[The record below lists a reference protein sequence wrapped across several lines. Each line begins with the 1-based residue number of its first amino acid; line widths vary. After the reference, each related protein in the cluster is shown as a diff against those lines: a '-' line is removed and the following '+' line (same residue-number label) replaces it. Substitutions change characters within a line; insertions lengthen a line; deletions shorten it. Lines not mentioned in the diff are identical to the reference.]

1 MHGVAEVQ
9 WLAQFQQGD
18 VIIVGHFTVAW
29 VGDDGLQSTLLNRG
43 VLDVLVPQ
51 TTVRLPVGCHFI
63 AVGRENEHN
72 VVLEVS
78 CLNQMFWKVNIKWHS
93 NPF

>member
-18 VIIVGHFTVAW
+18 VIIVGHITVAW

-43 VLDVLVPQ
+43 VPDVLVPQ
-51 TTVRLPVGCHFI
+51 ATERQPAGCHFV
-63 AVGRENEHN
+63 AVGRDNEHN
-72 VVLEVS
+72 VVLEIS
-78 CLNQMFWKVNIKWHS
+78 CFEKVNMKWCS
-93 NPF
+93 NLL